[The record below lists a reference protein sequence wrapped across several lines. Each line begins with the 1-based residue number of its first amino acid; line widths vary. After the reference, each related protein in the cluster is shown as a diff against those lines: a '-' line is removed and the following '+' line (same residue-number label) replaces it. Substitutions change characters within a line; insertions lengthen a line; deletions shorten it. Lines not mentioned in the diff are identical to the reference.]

1 MWGSDYPHTEGT
13 FPGSR
18 QRVEKDFAGIP
29 DSDLLKM
36 TADNAAHLYGV

>member
-18 QRVEKDFAGIP
+18 QRVEKDFAGVP
-29 DSDLLKM
+29 DDERRRI
-36 TADNAAHLYGV
+36 TAGNAARLYEI